1 MDVLAEV
8 SANDPVRGSWNLY
21 LGETAKVWCDGS
33 SIALGVV
40 IEIAGTIVE
49 DAA

>member
-8 SANDPVRGSWNLY
+8 SANDPVRGVWNVQLR
-21 LGETAKVWCDGS
+21 ETGMVWYDAS